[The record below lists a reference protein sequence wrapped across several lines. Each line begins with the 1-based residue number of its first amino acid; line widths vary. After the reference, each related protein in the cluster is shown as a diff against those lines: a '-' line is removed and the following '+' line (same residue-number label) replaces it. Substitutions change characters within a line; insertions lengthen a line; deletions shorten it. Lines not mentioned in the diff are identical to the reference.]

1 MACSND
7 KDAKHSYREIMN
19 HQQLLHP
26 HVVQLKE
33 VFCAPPY
40 LAIVMEYVP
49 NGDMFGHV
57 VSRRGLPEAE
67 ARWFFQQL
75 VLGMDYCHR
84 KGVCNR
90 DIKLENTLLVLQPDK
105 KPLLK
110 MCDFGYSKHDQLDS
124 LATSKVG
131 TPGYTAPEVIT
142 SPSGKGYDGK
152 IADVWSA
159 GVMLYTMLY
168 ARYPFERPEDKALKA
183 ADRTNKVLTRI
194 IRVDYFFPETPAVSE
209 SAKDLMCRVLVAD
222 PAKRLTLGQVQHH
235 EWFQNELPPG
245 SLEYNTWAL
254 QVPNPGL
261 QTGDEVNSVV
271 QQALKWAKAA
281 KASGSKPTGDDA
293 LFASQG

>member
-1 MACSND
+1 
-7 KDAKHSYREIMN
+7 MN
-19 HQQLLHP
+19 HQHLLHP
-26 HVVQLKE
+26 HVVQLRE
-33 VFCAPPY
+33 VFAAGPY
-40 LAIVMEYVP
+40 LAIVMEFVP
-49 NGDMFGHV
+49 NGDMFNYV
-57 VSRRGLPEAE
+57 VQRRGLPETE

-124 LATSKVG
+124 IAASKVG

-142 SPSGKGYDGK
+142 AGRSGYDGK

-183 ADRTNKVLTRI
+183 AERTNKVLRRI
-194 IRVDYFFPETPAVSE
+194 LDVDYFFPETPAISD
-209 SAKDLMCRVLVAD
+209 SARDLMKRILVAH
-222 PAKRLTLGQVQHH
+222 PSERLTLAQVQHH
-235 EWFQNELPPG
+235 PWFQTDLPAG

-254 QVPNPGL
+254 QVPNPNV
-261 QTGDEVNSVV
+261 QSSGDVDSVILEAFNIRKKATAAQSKGPLSDEELLAGVN
-271 QQALKWAKAA
+271 
-281 KASGSKPTGDDA
+281 
-293 LFASQG
+293 